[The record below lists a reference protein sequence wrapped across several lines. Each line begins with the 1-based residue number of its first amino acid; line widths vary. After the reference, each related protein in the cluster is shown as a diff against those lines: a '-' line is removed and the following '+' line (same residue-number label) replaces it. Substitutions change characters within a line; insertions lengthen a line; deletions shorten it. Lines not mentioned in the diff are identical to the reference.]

1 MTGKWTASS
10 FSSNSTPISIDESL
24 MKDEVVILLQ
34 GKNRFGD
41 AIFSY
46 VKLNLEKLIEMKRS
60 MLRGQDFMPSD
71 FGSVLAAGRG
81 EPSVELR
88 SEMAVRYKMIDK
100 PVNTAPAPQEKP
112 KLPSFAVKYSP
123 NYGDE

>member
-10 FSSNSTPISIDESL
+10 FSSNSTPVSIDESL

-46 VKLNLEKLIEMKRS
+46 LKLNLEKLIEMKRA

-71 FGSVLAAGRG
+71 YGSVLAAGRG

-100 PVNTAPAPQEKP
+100 PMTTAAQQEKP
-112 KLPSFAVKYSP
+112 KMPSFAAKYSP
-123 NYGDE
+123 NFGDE

>member
-10 FSSNSTPISIDESL
+10 FSSNSTPVAIDESL

-71 FGSVLAAGRG
+71 FGTVLAAGRG
-81 EPSVELR
+81 EPTPELR
-88 SEMAVRYKMIDK
+88 SEMMVRYKMIDK
-100 PVNTAPAPQEKP
+100 PNAAAAQPEKP
-112 KLPSFAVKYSP
+112 KMGTFAAKYSP
-123 NYGDE
+123 GYGDE